1 MCISVFGS
9 ENKGELAHVVI
20 GSWRGLDYRTYF
32 VLPESVQEWADVE
45 KEAPDQEED
54 SAMRD
59 EHEAVSVHDGCTADF
74 HR

>member
-1 MCISVFGS
+1 MLGREI
-9 ENKGELAHVVI
+9 KGELAHVVI

-32 VLPESVQEWADVE
+32 VLPESVQEEADVE
-45 KEAPDQEED
+45 KVDDQEED
-54 SAMRD
+54 SVMRD